1 MNVAIIFAGGT
12 GQRMRNTACP
22 KQFLPLYGKPI
33 IIYTLEIFQ
42 RHPAIDQ
49 IIVPC
54 VEGWEERLWS
64 MAKQFGIDKLTR
76 VVPGGRTSQGSKLS
90 ALRALQGICKDDDIV
105 LMHDAVRPL
114 ITQKIIDDNLASVR
128 EFGNAITVDPF
139 TETGIVSEDG
149 RTVETTIERQK
160 LYIAKAPQCFCY
172 RDALEAHERAEN
184 MPDTTTIDTCTIMT
198 ALGKTLHFVPCG
210 CTNIK
215 ITTPED
221 YYIFKAIYDLRENQA
236 ILGL

>member
-1 MNVAIIFAGGT
+1 MNVAIVFAGGT
-12 GQRMRNTACP
+12 GQRMKNTACP

-33 IIYTLEIFQ
+33 IIYTLEVFQ
-42 RHPAIDQ
+42 NHPDIDQ

-54 VEGWEERLWS
+54 VEGWESRLWD
-64 MAKQFGIDKLTR
+64 MAKRFGITKLTQI
-76 VVPGGRTSQGSKLS
+76 VPGGRTSQGSKLS
-90 ALRALQGICKDDDIV
+90 ALQALQGTCQGDDIV

-114 ITQKIIDDNLASVR
+114 ITAKVIDDNLACVR

-149 RTVETTIERQK
+149 KTVDSTIERQR
-160 LYIAKAPQCFCY
+160 LYIAKAPQCFYY
-172 RDALEAHERAEN
+172 RDALDAHQKAET

-198 ALGKTLHFVPCG
+198 ALGRELHFVPCG

-215 ITTPED
+215 ITSPED

-236 ILGL
+236 ILGF